1 MDSFHTLKITSRR
14 PETRDAVSFAL
25 AVPPALGDAFKFT
38 HGQYLTLKATIGGTE
53 ERRSY
58 SISNAVQDG
67 KLEITIKKVPDGR
80 FSRWACDEL
89 AEGSE
94 IAVAPPAGRFHAPL
108 SPDAAHRYL
117 AIAAGSGITPI
128 YSIIRTTLLAEPQSE
143 FTLIYGNR
151 STPHVIFREAL
162 LELKDM
168 FPTRFNLI
176 FVMSREPQDVPLFF
190 GRIDGEKIEAIARTQ
205 IDLDVMDNV
214 FICGPQ
220 AMADDVA
227 AALEH
232 LGYDAR
238 KIKRELFGTG
248 PLPAGAA
255 RPARAEDAPVDEIP
269 ATVKIDGQTRSFT
282 IDKNHQTVLEAAQAH
297 GIELPYSCKAG
308 VCSTCVCKVVEG
320 EVEMDRN
327 FALEDYELARGF
339 VLACQSRPVSAT
351 LAIDYD
357 ERI

>member
-1 MDSFHTLKITSRR
+1 MDNFHTLKIATRR

-25 AVPPALGDAFKFT
+25 AVPPALDDAFKFT
-38 HGQYLTLKATIGGTE
+38 QGQYLTLRATIDGTE

-80 FSRWACDEL
+80 FSRWACDQL
-89 AEGSE
+89 TEGCE
-94 IAVAPPAGRFHAPL
+94 IAVAPPEGRFHAPL
-108 SPDAAHRYL
+108 APETSHQYL

-128 YSIIRTTLLAEPQSE
+128 YSIIRTTLFAEPKSE

-168 FPTRFNLI
+168 FPARFNLI
-176 FVMSREPQDVPLFF
+176 FIMSREPQDVPLFF
-190 GRIDGEKIEAIARTQ
+190 GRIDGEKIETIARTQ
-205 IDLDVMDNV
+205 VDLAAMDNV

-227 AALEH
+227 VALER
-232 LGYDAR
+232 LGYDRR

-248 PLPAGAA
+248 PIATGAA
-255 RPARAEDAPVDEIP
+255 RPARAEEAPVDEIP
-269 ATVKIDGQTRSFT
+269 ATVKIDGQTHSFT
-282 IDKNHQTVLEAAQAH
+282 IDRNHQTVLEAAHAH

-308 VCSTCVCKVVEG
+308 VCSTCVCKVVKG

-339 VLACQSRPVSAT
+339 VLACQSRPVSET